1 MLYSDTALEQLRT
14 SLTNMSYPFETNQ
27 LDEKTVRLNV
37 KVSDY
42 VIPVWFLVDKQ
53 IFGFDMINGGSKTC
67 STIEEFT
74 KYFSTYIFIYV
85 NFIPKAKI
93 IADAF
98 EKDID
103 INTVYD
109 NFSGNKEEGYTAKFR
124 VLSTPGQFVLICK
137 DSSLYSAR
145 LVTFTEDGSRV
156 RVLTEY
162 KYDLDDVNNITHVP
176 TIYSYLAKLT
186 ELYGENDAVNIDRV
200 GVETF
205 EFTIEDLHITADVLF
220 AYTKISYL
228 IKDINGVVFDEVV
241 EINNPYELQDLYLK
255 CHDSYEAKSLDEDDS
270 EPEQIDE
277 ENQESDSSE
286 QNDVDFV
293 DDSEIE
299 SFIEGTEP
307 VNEDSEITV
316 SEEDSETE
324 QVELENSEAIVSE
337 EDSETEQVESE
348 SSEEDDLEASTEES
362 SEVEPNTDP
371 EEDKILE
378 STNFSVKKVIGE
390 ENDLGLQFIV
400 DDKIYFIDAEAA
412 AGHGVPLD
420 RFSEVVGTAEKHGVV
435 MTADEIALRT
445 FSKNVS
451 SDVKKCEELIFRIFE

>member
-14 SLTNMSYPFETNQ
+14 SLTNMGYPFETNQ

-37 KVSDY
+37 KVTDY
-42 VIPVWFLVDKQ
+42 TIPVWFLVDKQ

-93 IADAF
+93 VADAF
-98 EKDID
+98 EKDIG

-145 LVTFTEDGSRV
+145 LVTYTEDGSRV

-186 ELYGENDAVNIDRV
+186 ELYGENDSVNIDRV
-200 GVETF
+200 GIETF

-270 EPEQIDE
+270 EPEQTIE
-277 ENQESDSSE
+277 KSQESELSE
-286 QNDVDFV
+286 QNDVDSMG
-293 DDSEIE
+293 DSETE
-299 SFIEGTEP
+299 SFIGSTESA
-307 VNEDSEITV
+307 NEDSEAIAL
-316 SEEDSETE
+316 EEDSEPE
-324 QVELENSEAIVSE
+324 QDEPN
-337 EDSETEQVESE
+337 DSEG
-348 SSEEDDLEASTEES
+348 DGLEASTEEN
-362 SEVEPNTDP
+362 SEVEPSTNP

-378 STNFSVKKVIGE
+378 SNNFSVKKVIGE

-400 DDKIYFIDAEAA
+400 DNKIYFIDAEAA
-412 AGHGVPLD
+412 VGHGVPLD
-420 RFSEVVGTAEKHGVV
+420 RFSEVVGTTEKHGVV
-435 MTADEIALRT
+435 MTADEIASRT

>member
-14 SLTNMSYPFETNQ
+14 SLTNMGYPFETNQ

-85 NFIPKAKI
+85 NFIPKTKI

-200 GVETF
+200 GIETF

-220 AYTKISYL
+220 SYTKISYL

-270 EPEQIDE
+270 EPEQVDE
-277 ENQESDSSE
+277 EGSKPEQINEESQEFESSE
-286 QNDVDFV
+286 KSDVDSI
-293 DDSEIE
+293 DDSGTESSIEIAE
-299 SFIEGTEP
+299 SFD
-307 VNEDSEITV
+307 EDSETIV
-316 SEEDSETE
+316 PEDSETE
-324 QVELENSEAIVSE
+324 QGEPEN
-337 EDSETEQVESE
+337 
-348 SSEEDDLEASTEES
+348 SEEDDLEASTEED

-420 RFSEVVGTAEKHGVV
+420 RFSEVVGTTEKHGVV

>member
-14 SLTNMSYPFETNQ
+14 SLTNMGYPFETNQ

-37 KVSDY
+37 KVTDY
-42 VIPVWFLVDKQ
+42 TIPVWFLVDKQ

-93 IADAF
+93 VADAF
-98 EKDID
+98 EKDIG

-145 LVTFTEDGSRV
+145 LVTYTEDGSRV

-186 ELYGENDAVNIDRV
+186 ELYGENDSVNIDRV
-200 GVETF
+200 GIETF

-270 EPEQIDE
+270 EPEQTIE
-277 ENQESDSSE
+277 ESQESELSE
-286 QNDVDFV
+286 QNDADSMG
-293 DDSEIE
+293 DSETE
-299 SFIEGTEP
+299 SFIGSTESA
-307 VNEDSEITV
+307 NEDSEAIAL
-316 SEEDSETE
+316 EEDSEPE
-324 QVELENSEAIVSE
+324 QDEPN
-337 EDSETEQVESE
+337 D
-348 SSEEDDLEASTEES
+348 SEEDDLEASTKEN
-362 SEVEPNTDP
+362 SEVESNTNP

-378 STNFSVKKVIGE
+378 SNNFSVKKVIGE

-400 DDKIYFIDAEAA
+400 DNKIYFIDAEAA

-420 RFSEVVGTAEKHGVV
+420 RFSEVVGTTEKHGVV
-435 MTADEIALRT
+435 MTADEIASRT

>member
-14 SLTNMSYPFETNQ
+14 SLTNMGYPFETNQ

-200 GVETF
+200 GIETF

-220 AYTKISYL
+220 SYTKISYL

-255 CHDSYEAKSLDEDDS
+255 CHDSYEAKSLDLDEDDS
-270 EPEQIDE
+270 EPEQVDE
-277 ENQESDSSE
+277 ENQESEFSE
-286 QNDVDFV
+286 QSDADSVDE
-293 DDSEIE
+293 SETESSIE
-299 SFIEGTEP
+299 NIEP
-307 VNEDSEITV
+307 ANEDSETIA

-324 QVELENSEAIVSE
+324 QVEPEN
-337 EDSETEQVESE
+337 
-348 SSEEDDLEASTEES
+348 SEEDDLEASTEES

-371 EEDKILE
+371 EEDKILK

-420 RFSEVVGTAEKHGVV
+420 RFSEVVGTTEKHGVV

>member
-1 MLYSDTALEQLRT
+1 MLYSDTALEQFRT
-14 SLTNMSYPFETNQ
+14 SLTNMGYSFETNQ

-37 KVSDY
+37 KVTDY
-42 VIPVWFLVDKQ
+42 TIPVWFLVDKQ

-93 IADAF
+93 VADAF
-98 EKDID
+98 EKDIN

-145 LVTFTEDGSRV
+145 LVTYTEDGSRV

-186 ELYGENDAVNIDRV
+186 ELYGENDSVNIDRV
-200 GVETF
+200 GIETF

-228 IKDINGVVFDEVV
+228 IKDVNGVVFDEVV

-255 CHDSYEAKSLDEDDS
+255 CHDSYEAKSLDEDAS
-270 EPEQIDE
+270 EPEQTIE
-277 ENQESDSSE
+277 ESQESELSE
-286 QNDVDFV
+286 QNDADSM
-293 DDSEIE
+293 DDSETE
-299 SFIEGTEP
+299 SFIGSTESA
-307 VNEDSEITV
+307 NEDSEAIAL
-316 SEEDSETE
+316 E
-324 QVELENSEAIVSE
+324 ENSEPEQDESNNSE
-337 EDSETEQVESE
+337 EI
-348 SSEEDDLEASTEES
+348 DLEASTEEN
-362 SEVEPNTDP
+362 SEVEPNTDS

-378 STNFSVKKVIGE
+378 SNNFSVKKVIGE

-400 DDKIYFIDAEAA
+400 DNKIYFIDAEAA
-412 AGHGVPLD
+412 AEHGVPLD
-420 RFSEVVGTAEKHGVV
+420 RFSEVVGTTEKHGVV
-435 MTADEIALRT
+435 MTADEIASCT

>member
-14 SLTNMSYPFETNQ
+14 SLTNMGYPFETNQ

-37 KVSDY
+37 KVTDY
-42 VIPVWFLVDKQ
+42 TIPVWFLVDKQ

-93 IADAF
+93 VADAF
-98 EKDID
+98 EKDIN

-145 LVTFTEDGSRV
+145 LVTYTEDGSRV

-186 ELYGENDAVNIDRV
+186 ELYGENDSVNIDRV
-200 GVETF
+200 GIETF

-228 IKDINGVVFDEVV
+228 IKNINGVVFDEVV

-270 EPEQIDE
+270 EPEQTIE
-277 ENQESDSSE
+277 ESQESELSE
-286 QNDVDFV
+286 QNDADSM
-293 DDSEIE
+293 DDSETE
-299 SFIEGTEP
+299 SFIGSTEST
-307 VNEDSEITV
+307 NEDSEAIAL
-316 SEEDSETE
+316 EEDSEPE
-324 QVELENSEAIVSE
+324 QDEPN
-337 EDSETEQVESE
+337 D
-348 SSEEDDLEASTEES
+348 SEEDDLEASTKEN
-362 SEVEPNTDP
+362 SEVESNTNP

-378 STNFSVKKVIGE
+378 SNNFSVKKVIGE

-400 DDKIYFIDAEAA
+400 DNKIYFIDAEAA

-420 RFSEVVGTAEKHGVV
+420 RFSEVVGTTEKHGVV
-435 MTADEIALRT
+435 MTADEIASRT

-451 SDVKKCEELIFRIFE
+451 SDVKKCEELILRIFE

>member
-14 SLTNMSYPFETNQ
+14 SLTNMGYPFETNQ

-37 KVSDY
+37 KVNDY

-145 LVTFTEDGSRV
+145 LVTYTEDGSRV

-176 TIYSYLAKLT
+176 TIYSYLAKLA
-186 ELYGENDAVNIDRV
+186 ELYGENDPVNIDRV
-200 GVETF
+200 GIETF

-270 EPEQIDE
+270 EPEQTIE
-277 ENQESDSSE
+277 ESQESELSE
-286 QNDVDFV
+286 QNDT
-293 DDSEIE
+293 DSI
-299 SFIEGTEP
+299 
-307 VNEDSEITV
+307 
-316 SEEDSETE
+316 EDSETE
-324 QVELENSEAIVSE
+324 SIESANEDSEAVTLE
-337 EDSETEQVESE
+337 EDSEPEQDESND
-348 SSEEDDLEASTEES
+348 SEKDCLEASTEEN
-362 SEVEPNTDP
+362 SEVESSTNP

-378 STNFSVKKVIGE
+378 SNNFSVKKVIGE

-400 DDKIYFIDAEAA
+400 DNKIYFIDAEAA

-420 RFSEVVGTAEKHGVV
+420 RFSEVVGTTEKHGVV

>member
-14 SLTNMSYPFETNQ
+14 SLTNMGYPFETNQ

-37 KVSDY
+37 KVTDY
-42 VIPVWFLVDKQ
+42 TIPVWFLVDKQ

-93 IADAF
+93 VADAF
-98 EKDID
+98 EKDIG

-145 LVTFTEDGSRV
+145 LVTYTEDGSRV

-186 ELYGENDAVNIDRV
+186 ELYGENDSVNIDRV
-200 GVETF
+200 GIETF

-270 EPEQIDE
+270 EPEQTIE
-277 ENQESDSSE
+277 EGQESELSE
-286 QNDVDFV
+286 QNDVDSMG
-293 DDSEIE
+293 DSETE
-299 SFIEGTEP
+299 SFIGSTESA
-307 VNEDSEITV
+307 NEDSEAIAL
-316 SEEDSETE
+316 E
-324 QVELENSEAIVSE
+324 ENSEP
-337 EDSETEQVESE
+337 EQDEPND
-348 SSEEDDLEASTEES
+348 SEEDDLEASTKEN
-362 SEVEPNTDP
+362 SEVESNTNP

-378 STNFSVKKVIGE
+378 SNNFSVKKVIGE

-400 DDKIYFIDAEAA
+400 DNKIYFIDAEAA
-412 AGHGVPLD
+412 ARHGVPLD
-420 RFSEVVGTAEKHGVV
+420 RFSEVVGTTEKHGVV
-435 MTADEIALRT
+435 MTADEIASRT

-451 SDVKKCEELIFRIFE
+451 SDVKKCEELILRIFE

>member
-14 SLTNMSYPFETNQ
+14 SLTNMGYPFETNQ

-37 KVSDY
+37 KVTDY
-42 VIPVWFLVDKQ
+42 TIPVWFLVDKQ

-93 IADAF
+93 VADAF
-98 EKDID
+98 EKDIN

-145 LVTFTEDGSRV
+145 LVTYTEDGSRV

-186 ELYGENDAVNIDRV
+186 ELYGENDSVNIDRI
-200 GVETF
+200 GIETF

-270 EPEQIDE
+270 EPEQTIE
-277 ENQESDSSE
+277 ESQESELSE
-286 QNDVDFV
+286 QNDA
-293 DDSEIE
+293 DSIDNSETE
-299 SFIEGTEP
+299 SFIESTES
-307 VNEDSEITV
+307 VNEDSEAMAL
-316 SEEDSETE
+316 EEDSEPK
-324 QVELENSEAIVSE
+324 Q
-337 EDSETEQVESE
+337 DESND
-348 SSEEDDLEASTEES
+348 SEEDDLEASTKEN
-362 SEVEPNTDP
+362 SEVESNTNP

-378 STNFSVKKVIGE
+378 SNNFSVKKVIGE

-400 DDKIYFIDAEAA
+400 DNKIYFIDAEAA

-420 RFSEVVGTAEKHGVV
+420 RFSEVVGTTEKHGVV
-435 MTADEIALRT
+435 MTADEIASRT

>member
-14 SLTNMSYPFETNQ
+14 SLTNMGYPFETNQ

-37 KVSDY
+37 KVTDY
-42 VIPVWFLVDKQ
+42 TIPVWFLVDKQ

-67 STIEEFT
+67 STIEEFI

-93 IADAF
+93 VADAF
-98 EKDID
+98 EKDIN

-137 DSSLYSAR
+137 DNSLYSAR
-145 LVTFTEDGSRV
+145 LVTYTEDGSRV

-186 ELYGENDAVNIDRV
+186 ELYGENDSVNIDRV
-200 GVETF
+200 GIETF

-228 IKDINGVVFDEVV
+228 IKDINGVVFNEVV

-270 EPEQIDE
+270 EPEQTIE
-277 ENQESDSSE
+277 ESQESELSE
-286 QNDVDFV
+286 QNDA
-293 DDSEIE
+293 DSIDNSETE
-299 SFIEGTEP
+299 STESA
-307 VNEDSEITV
+307 NEASEAIAL
-316 SEEDSETE
+316 EEDSEPE
-324 QVELENSEAIVSE
+324 QDEPN
-337 EDSETEQVESE
+337 D
-348 SSEEDDLEASTEES
+348 SEEDDLEASTKEN
-362 SEVEPNTDP
+362 SEVESNTNP

-378 STNFSVKKVIGE
+378 SNNFSVKKVIGE

-420 RFSEVVGTAEKHGVV
+420 RFSEVVGTIEKHGVV
-435 MTADEIALRT
+435 MTADEIASRT

>member
-14 SLTNMSYPFETNQ
+14 SLTNMGYPFETNQ

-37 KVSDY
+37 KVTDY
-42 VIPVWFLVDKQ
+42 TIPVWFLVDKQ

-93 IADAF
+93 VADAF

-137 DSSLYSAR
+137 DNSLYSAR
-145 LVTFTEDGSRV
+145 LVTYTEDGSRV

-186 ELYGENDAVNIDRV
+186 ELYGENDSVNIDRV
-200 GVETF
+200 GIETF

-255 CHDSYEAKSLDEDDS
+255 CHDSYEARSLDEDDS
-270 EPEQIDE
+270 EPEQIIE
-277 ENQESDSSE
+277 EGQESELSE
-286 QNDVDFV
+286 QNDA
-293 DDSEIE
+293 DSIDNSETE
-299 SFIEGTEP
+299 STES
-307 VNEDSEITV
+307 VNEDNEAIAL
-316 SEEDSETE
+316 EEDSEPK
-324 QVELENSEAIVSE
+324 Q
-337 EDSETEQVESE
+337 DESND
-348 SSEEDDLEASTEES
+348 SEEDDLEASTKEN
-362 SEVEPNTDP
+362 SEVEPNTNP

-378 STNFSVKKVIGE
+378 SNNFSVKKVIGE

-420 RFSEVVGTAEKHGVV
+420 RFSEVVGTTEKHGVI
-435 MTADEIALRT
+435 MTADEIASRT

>member
-200 GVETF
+200 GIETF

-220 AYTKISYL
+220 SYTKISYL

-270 EPEQIDE
+270 EPEQVDE
-277 ENQESDSSE
+277 ENQESEFSE
-286 QNDVDFV
+286 QSDVDSV
-293 DDSEIE
+293 DESEIE
-299 SFIEGTEP
+299 SSIENTEP
-307 VNEDSEITV
+307 MNEDSETIA
-316 SEEDSETE
+316 SEEGSETE
-324 QVELENSEAIVSE
+324 QVEPEN
-337 EDSETEQVESE
+337 
-348 SSEEDDLEASTEES
+348 SEEDDLGASTEES

-371 EEDKILE
+371 KEDKILE

-420 RFSEVVGTAEKHGVV
+420 RFSEVVGTTEKHGVV

>member
-200 GVETF
+200 GIETF

-220 AYTKISYL
+220 SYTKISYL

-270 EPEQIDE
+270 EPEQVDE
-277 ENQESDSSE
+277 ENQESEFSE
-286 QNDVDFV
+286 QSDVDSV
-293 DDSEIE
+293 DDNETESSIE
-299 SFIEGTEP
+299 NTEP
-307 VNEDSEITV
+307 MNEDSETIT
-316 SEEDSETE
+316 SEEGSETE
-324 QVELENSEAIVSE
+324 QVEPEN
-337 EDSETEQVESE
+337 
-348 SSEEDDLEASTEES
+348 SEEDDLWASTEES

-400 DDKIYFIDAEAA
+400 DDKIYFIDEEAA

-420 RFSEVVGTAEKHGVV
+420 RFSEVVGTTEKHGVV

>member
-14 SLTNMSYPFETNQ
+14 SLTNMGYPFETNQ

-37 KVSDY
+37 KVTDY
-42 VIPVWFLVDKQ
+42 TIPVWFLVDKQ

-93 IADAF
+93 VADAF
-98 EKDID
+98 EKDIN

-137 DSSLYSAR
+137 DNSLYSAR
-145 LVTFTEDGSRV
+145 LVTYTEDGSRV

-186 ELYGENDAVNIDRV
+186 ELYGENDSVNIDRV
-200 GVETF
+200 GIETF

-255 CHDSYEAKSLDEDDS
+255 CHDSYEAKSLDEEDS
-270 EPEQIDE
+270 EPEQTIE
-277 ENQESDSSE
+277 ESQESELSE
-286 QNDVDFV
+286 QNDA
-293 DDSEIE
+293 DSIDNSETKSTE
-299 SFIEGTEP
+299 SA
-307 VNEDSEITV
+307 NEASEVIAL
-316 SEEDSETE
+316 EEDSEPE
-324 QVELENSEAIVSE
+324 QDESNDSEENDLEVSSEENSEV
-337 EDSETEQVESE
+337 V
-348 SSEEDDLEASTEES
+348 
-362 SEVEPNTDP
+362 PNTNP

-378 STNFSVKKVIGE
+378 SNNFSVKKVIGE

-400 DDKIYFIDAEAA
+400 DNKIYFIDAEAA

-420 RFSEVVGTAEKHGVV
+420 RFSEVVGTTEKHGVV

>member
-14 SLTNMSYPFETNQ
+14 SLTNMGYPFETNQ

-98 EKDID
+98 EKDIN

-186 ELYGENDAVNIDRV
+186 ELYGENDEVNIDRV
-200 GVETF
+200 GIETF

-220 AYTKISYL
+220 SYTKISYL

-270 EPEQIDE
+270 EPEQVDE
-277 ENQESDSSE
+277 ENQESEFSE
-286 QNDVDFV
+286 QSDVDSV
-293 DDSEIE
+293 DDSETE
-299 SFIEGTEP
+299 SSTENTES
-307 VNEDSEITV
+307 VNEDSETIT
-316 SEEDSETE
+316 SEEGSETE
-324 QVELENSEAIVSE
+324 QVEPEN
-337 EDSETEQVESE
+337 
-348 SSEEDDLEASTEES
+348 SEEDDLEASTEES

-420 RFSEVVGTAEKHGVV
+420 RFSEVVGTTEKHGVV

>member
-14 SLTNMSYPFETNQ
+14 SLTNMGYPFETNQ

-200 GVETF
+200 GIETF

-220 AYTKISYL
+220 SYTKISYL

-270 EPEQIDE
+270 EPEQVNE
-277 ENQESDSSE
+277 ENQESEFSE
-286 QNDVDFV
+286 QSDVDSV
-293 DDSEIE
+293 DDNETESSIE
-299 SFIEGTEP
+299 NTEP
-307 VNEDSEITV
+307 MNEDSETIA
-316 SEEDSETE
+316 SEEGSETE
-324 QVELENSEAIVSE
+324 QVEPEN
-337 EDSETEQVESE
+337 
-348 SSEEDDLEASTEES
+348 SEEDDLGASTEES

-420 RFSEVVGTAEKHGVV
+420 RFSEVVGTTEKHGVV

>member
-14 SLTNMSYPFETNQ
+14 SLTNMGYPFETNQ

-37 KVSDY
+37 KVTDY
-42 VIPVWFLVDKQ
+42 TIPVWFLVDKQ

-93 IADAF
+93 VADAF
-98 EKDID
+98 EKDIN

-137 DSSLYSAR
+137 DNSLYSAR
-145 LVTFTEDGSRV
+145 LVTYTEDGSRV

-186 ELYGENDAVNIDRV
+186 ELYGENDSVNIDRV
-200 GVETF
+200 GIETF

-228 IKDINGVVFDEVV
+228 IKDINGIVFDEVV

-270 EPEQIDE
+270 EPEQTIE
-277 ENQESDSSE
+277 ESQESELSE
-286 QNDVDFV
+286 QNDA
-293 DDSEIE
+293 DSIDNSETE
-299 SFIEGTEP
+299 STESA
-307 VNEDSEITV
+307 SEAIAL
-316 SEEDSETE
+316 EEDSEPE
-324 QVELENSEAIVSE
+324 QDEPN
-337 EDSETEQVESE
+337 D
-348 SSEEDDLEASTEES
+348 SEEDDLEASTKEN
-362 SEVEPNTDP
+362 SEVESNTNP

-378 STNFSVKKVIGE
+378 SNNFSVKKVIGE

-420 RFSEVVGTAEKHGVV
+420 RFSEVVGTTEKHGVV
-435 MTADEIALRT
+435 MTADEIASRT

>member
-14 SLTNMSYPFETNQ
+14 SLTNMDYQFETNQ

-37 KVSDY
+37 KVTDY
-42 VIPVWFLVDKQ
+42 IIPVWFLVDKQ

-93 IADAF
+93 VADAF

-145 LVTFTEDGSRV
+145 LVTYTEDGSRV

-186 ELYGENDAVNIDRV
+186 ELYGENDSVNIDRV
-200 GVETF
+200 GIETF

-270 EPEQIDE
+270 EPEQTIE
-277 ENQESDSSE
+277 ESQESELSE
-286 QNDVDFV
+286 QNDADSM
-293 DDSEIE
+293 DDSETE
-299 SFIEGTEP
+299 SFIGSTESA
-307 VNEDSEITV
+307 NEDSEAIAL
-316 SEEDSETE
+316 EEDSEPE
-324 QVELENSEAIVSE
+324 QDELNDSE
-337 EDSETEQVESE
+337 EDN
-348 SSEEDDLEASTEES
+348 LEASTKENSEGES
-362 SEVEPNTDP
+362 NTNP
-371 EEDKILE
+371 EEGKILE
-378 STNFSVKKVIGE
+378 SNNFSVKKVIGE

-420 RFSEVVGTAEKHGVV
+420 RFSEVVGTTEKHGVV

>member
-14 SLTNMSYPFETNQ
+14 SLTNMGYPFETNQ

-37 KVSDY
+37 KVTDY
-42 VIPVWFLVDKQ
+42 TIPVWFLVDKQ

-93 IADAF
+93 VADAF
-98 EKDID
+98 EKDIN

-145 LVTFTEDGSRV
+145 LVTYTEDGSRV

-186 ELYGENDAVNIDRV
+186 ELYGENDSVNIDRV
-200 GVETF
+200 GIETF

-270 EPEQIDE
+270 EPEQTTE
-277 ENQESDSSE
+277 ESQESELSE
-286 QNDVDFV
+286 QNDA
-293 DDSEIE
+293 DSIDNSETE
-299 SFIEGTEP
+299 SFIGSTES
-307 VNEDSEITV
+307 VNEDNEAIAL
-316 SEEDSETE
+316 EEDNEPK
-324 QVELENSEAIVSE
+324 Q
-337 EDSETEQVESE
+337 DESND
-348 SSEEDDLEASTEES
+348 SEEDDLEASTKEN
-362 SEVEPNTDP
+362 SEVEPNTNP

-378 STNFSVKKVIGE
+378 SNNFSVKKVIGE

-400 DDKIYFIDAEAA
+400 DNKIYFIDAEAA

-420 RFSEVVGTAEKHGVV
+420 RFSEVVGTTEKHGVV
-435 MTADEIALRT
+435 MTADEIASRT

>member
-1 MLYSDTALEQLRT
+1 MLYSDTALEQLRA
-14 SLTNMSYPFETNQ
+14 SLTNMGYPFETNQ

-37 KVSDY
+37 KVTDY
-42 VIPVWFLVDKQ
+42 TIPVWFLVDKQ

-145 LVTFTEDGSRV
+145 LVTYTEDGSRV

-186 ELYGENDAVNIDRV
+186 ELYGENDSVNIDRV
-200 GVETF
+200 GIETF

-270 EPEQIDE
+270 EPEQTIE
-277 ENQESDSSE
+277 ESQESEFSE
-286 QNDVDFV
+286 QNDT
-293 DDSEIE
+293 DSI
-299 SFIEGTEP
+299 
-307 VNEDSEITV
+307 D
-316 SEEDSETE
+316 DSETE
-324 QVELENSEAIVSE
+324 STESANKDSEAIALEEGSEPEQDESNDSE
-337 EDSETEQVESE
+337 EDG
-348 SSEEDDLEASTEES
+348 LEASTEEN
-362 SEVEPNTDP
+362 SEVEPSTNP

-378 STNFSVKKVIGE
+378 SNNFSVKKVIGE

-400 DDKIYFIDAEAA
+400 DNKIYFIDAEAA

-420 RFSEVVGTAEKHGVV
+420 RFSEVVGTTEKHGVV

>member
-14 SLTNMSYPFETNQ
+14 SLTNMGYPFETNQ

-98 EKDID
+98 EKDIN

-200 GVETF
+200 GIETF

-220 AYTKISYL
+220 SYTKISYL

-270 EPEQIDE
+270 ELEQVDE
-277 ENQESDSSE
+277 ENQESEFSE
-286 QNDVDFV
+286 QSDVDSV
-293 DDSEIE
+293 DESETESSIE
-299 SFIEGTEP
+299 NTEP
-307 VNEDSEITV
+307 VNEDSEIIV
-316 SEEDSETE
+316 LEEDSETE
-324 QVELENSEAIVSE
+324 QG
-337 EDSETEQVESE
+337 ESE
-348 SSEEDDLEASTEES
+348 NSEEDDLEASTEEN

-420 RFSEVVGTAEKHGVV
+420 RFSEVVGTTEKHGVV

>member
-14 SLTNMSYPFETNQ
+14 SLTNMGYPFETNQ

-200 GVETF
+200 GIETF

-220 AYTKISYL
+220 SYTKISYL

-270 EPEQIDE
+270 EPEQVDE
-277 ENQESDSSE
+277 ENQESEFSE
-286 QNDVDFV
+286 QNDVDSV
-293 DDSEIE
+293 DDSETE
-299 SFIEGTEP
+299 SSTENTESI
-307 VNEDSEITV
+307 NENSETIA
-316 SEEDSETE
+316 SEEGSETE
-324 QVELENSEAIVSE
+324 QVEPEN
-337 EDSETEQVESE
+337 
-348 SSEEDDLEASTEES
+348 SEEDDLEASTEES

-420 RFSEVVGTAEKHGVV
+420 RFSEVVGTTEKHGVV

>member
-14 SLTNMSYPFETNQ
+14 SLTNMGYPFETNQ

-37 KVSDY
+37 KVTDY
-42 VIPVWFLVDKQ
+42 TIPVWFLVDKQ

-93 IADAF
+93 VADAF
-98 EKDID
+98 EKDIN

-137 DSSLYSAR
+137 DNSLYSAR
-145 LVTFTEDGSRV
+145 LVTYTEDGSRV

-186 ELYGENDAVNIDRV
+186 ELYGENDSVNIDRV
-200 GVETF
+200 GIETF
-205 EFTIEDLHITADVLF
+205 EFTIEDLHITADILF

-228 IKDINGVVFDEVV
+228 IKDINGVVFNEVV

-270 EPEQIDE
+270 EPEQTIE
-277 ENQESDSSE
+277 EGQESELSE
-286 QNDVDFV
+286 QNDADST
-293 DDSEIE
+293 DDSETE
-299 SFIEGTEP
+299 SFIGSTESA
-307 VNEDSEITV
+307 NEDSEAIAL
-316 SEEDSETE
+316 EEDSEPE
-324 QVELENSEAIVSE
+324 QDEPN
-337 EDSETEQVESE
+337 DSEG
-348 SSEEDDLEASTEES
+348 DDLEASIKEN
-362 SEVEPNTDP
+362 SEVESNTNP

-378 STNFSVKKVIGE
+378 SNNFSVKKVIGE

-400 DDKIYFIDAEAA
+400 DNKIYFIDAEAA

-420 RFSEVVGTAEKHGVV
+420 RFSEVVGTTEKHGVV
-435 MTADEIALRT
+435 MTADEIASRT

-451 SDVKKCEELIFRIFE
+451 SDVKKCEELILRIFE

>member
-14 SLTNMSYPFETNQ
+14 SLTNMGYPFETNQ

-98 EKDID
+98 EKDIN

-200 GVETF
+200 GIETF

-220 AYTKISYL
+220 SYTKISYL

-270 EPEQIDE
+270 EPEQVNE
-277 ENQESDSSE
+277 ENQESEFSE
-286 QNDVDFV
+286 QSDVDSV
-293 DDSEIE
+293 DDNETESSIE
-299 SFIEGTEP
+299 NTEP
-307 VNEDSEITV
+307 TNEDSETIA
-316 SEEDSETE
+316 SEEGSETE
-324 QVELENSEAIVSE
+324 QVEPEN
-337 EDSETEQVESE
+337 
-348 SSEEDDLEASTEES
+348 SEEDDLGASTEES

-420 RFSEVVGTAEKHGVV
+420 RFSEVVGTTEKHGVV

>member
-14 SLTNMSYPFETNQ
+14 SLTNMGYPFETNQ

-37 KVSDY
+37 KVTDY
-42 VIPVWFLVDKQ
+42 TIPVWFLVDKQ

-93 IADAF
+93 VADAF
-98 EKDID
+98 EKDIN

-137 DSSLYSAR
+137 DNSLYSAR
-145 LVTFTEDGSRV
+145 LVTYTEDGSRV

-186 ELYGENDAVNIDRV
+186 ELYGENDSVNIDRI
-200 GVETF
+200 GIETF

-241 EINNPYELQDLYLK
+241 EIDNPYELQDLYLK
-255 CHDSYEAKSLDEDDS
+255 CHDSYETKSLDEDDS
-270 EPEQIDE
+270 EPEQTIE
-277 ENQESDSSE
+277 ESQESELSE
-286 QNDVDFV
+286 QNDA
-293 DDSEIE
+293 DSIDNSETE
-299 SFIEGTEP
+299 STES
-307 VNEDSEITV
+307 VNEDSEAIAL
-316 SEEDSETE
+316 EEDSEPKQDE
-324 QVELENSEAIVSE
+324 SNDSEENDLEVSPEENSEV
-337 EDSETEQVESE
+337 V
-348 SSEEDDLEASTEES
+348 
-362 SEVEPNTDP
+362 PNTNP

-378 STNFSVKKVIGE
+378 SNNFSVKKVIGE

-420 RFSEVVGTAEKHGVV
+420 RFSEVVGTTEKHGVV

>member
-14 SLTNMSYPFETNQ
+14 SLTNMGYPFETNQ

-37 KVSDY
+37 KVTDY
-42 VIPVWFLVDKQ
+42 TIPVWFLVDKQ

-145 LVTFTEDGSRV
+145 LVTYTEDGSRV

-186 ELYGENDAVNIDRV
+186 ELYGENDSVNIDRV
-200 GVETF
+200 GIETF

-270 EPEQIDE
+270 EPEQTIE
-277 ENQESDSSE
+277 ESQESELSE
-286 QNDVDFV
+286 QNDT
-293 DDSEIE
+293 DSIE
-299 SFIEGTEP
+299 NSETESIKSA
-307 VNEDSEITV
+307 NEDSEAVTL
-316 SEEDSETE
+316 EEDSEPE
-324 QVELENSEAIVSE
+324 QDESN
-337 EDSETEQVESE
+337 DSEK
-348 SSEEDDLEASTEES
+348 DCLEASTEEN
-362 SEVEPNTDP
+362 SEVESSTNP

-378 STNFSVKKVIGE
+378 SNNFSVKKVIGE

-400 DDKIYFIDAEAA
+400 DNKIYFIDAEAA

-420 RFSEVVGTAEKHGVV
+420 RFSEVVGTTEKHGVV

>member
-14 SLTNMSYPFETNQ
+14 SLTSMGHSFETNQ

-37 KVSDY
+37 KVTDFI
-42 VIPVWFLVDKQ
+42 IPVWFLVDKQ

-67 STIEEFT
+67 STIEDFN

-85 NFIPKAKI
+85 DFIPKAKI
-93 IADAF
+93 VADAF

-103 INTVYD
+103 VNTVYD

-137 DSSLYSAR
+137 DNSLYSAR
-145 LVTFTEDGSRV
+145 LVTYTEDGSRV

-186 ELYGENDAVNIDRV
+186 ELYGESDTINIDRV
-200 GVETF
+200 GIDTF

-220 AYTKISYL
+220 AYTKITYL
-228 IKDINGVVFDEVV
+228 IKSINGVDFSETV

-255 CHDSYEAKSLDEDDS
+255 CHDLYEARTVEVE
-270 EPEQIDE
+270 EPELEPKQSVE
-277 ENQESDSSE
+277 ENQDIDFDSI
-286 QNDVDFV
+286 

-299 SFIEGTEP
+299 DSIENMELSDEDTIEEH
-307 VNEDSEITV
+307 EDSEG
-316 SEEDSETE
+316 SEK
-324 QVELENSEAIVSE
+324 N
-337 EDSETEQVESE
+337 
-348 SSEEDDLEASTEES
+348 DLEVSTEEI

-378 STNFSVKKVIGE
+378 SNNFSVKKVIGE
-390 ENDLGLQFIV
+390 GKDLGLQFIV
-400 DDKIYFIDAEAA
+400 DNKIYFINAEATA
-412 AGHGVPLD
+412 EHEVPLD
-420 RFSEVVGTAEKHGVV
+420 RFTEVVGTTEKHGVV
-435 MTADEIALRT
+435 MTADEVAMHT

>member
-14 SLTNMSYPFETNQ
+14 SLTNMGYPFETNQ

-37 KVSDY
+37 KISDY

-186 ELYGENDAVNIDRV
+186 ELYGENDAVNIDRI

-220 AYTKISYL
+220 SYTKISYL

-241 EINNPYELQDLYLK
+241 ELNNPYELQDLYLK

-277 ENQESDSSE
+277 ENQESEPSE
-286 QNDVDFV
+286 QNDVDSV
-293 DDSEIE
+293 DDKETESSIE
-299 SFIEGTEP
+299 NTEL
-307 VNEDSEITV
+307 VNEDSETIA
-316 SEEDSETE
+316 SEEGSETE
-324 QVELENSEAIVSE
+324 QVEPEN
-337 EDSETEQVESE
+337 
-348 SSEEDDLEASTEES
+348 SEEDDLEASTEES

-420 RFSEVVGTAEKHGVV
+420 RFSEVVGTTEKHGVV

>member
-14 SLTNMSYPFETNQ
+14 SLTNMGYPFETNQ

-53 IFGFDMINGGSKTC
+53 IFGFDMLNGGSKTC

-200 GVETF
+200 GIETF

-220 AYTKISYL
+220 SYTKISYL

-241 EINNPYELQDLYLK
+241 EINNPYELQDLYIK

-270 EPEQIDE
+270 EPEQVDE
-277 ENQESDSSE
+277 ENQESEFSE
-286 QNDVDFV
+286 QSDVDSV
-293 DDSEIE
+293 DDNETESSIE
-299 SFIEGTEP
+299 NTEP
-307 VNEDSEITV
+307 MNEDSETIA

-324 QVELENSEAIVSE
+324 QVEPEN
-337 EDSETEQVESE
+337 
-348 SSEEDDLEASTEES
+348 SEEDDLEASTEES

-420 RFSEVVGTAEKHGVV
+420 RFSEVVGTTEKHGVV

>member
-14 SLTNMSYPFETNQ
+14 SLTSMGHSFETNQ

-37 KVSDY
+37 KVTDFI
-42 VIPVWFLVDKQ
+42 IPVWFLVDKQ

-67 STIEEFT
+67 STIEEFN

-85 NFIPKAKI
+85 DFIPKAKI
-93 IADAF
+93 VADAF

-103 INTVYD
+103 VNTVYD

-137 DSSLYSAR
+137 DNSLYSAR
-145 LVTFTEDGSRV
+145 LVTYTEDGSRV

-186 ELYGENDAVNIDRV
+186 ELYGESDTINIDRV
-200 GVETF
+200 GIDTF

-220 AYTKISYL
+220 AYTKITYL
-228 IKDINGVVFDEVV
+228 IKSINGVDFSEVV
-241 EINNPYELQDLYLK
+241 EINNPYELQDLYIK
-255 CHDSYEAKSLDEDDS
+255 CHDSYEARTAEVE
-270 EPEQIDE
+270 EPELEPKQSVE
-277 ENQESDSSE
+277 ENQDIDFDST
-286 QNDVDFV
+286 

-299 SFIEGTEP
+299 DSIENTEL
-307 VNEDSEITV
+307 NDEDTIEEHEDSEGI
-316 SEEDSETE
+316 EE
-324 QVELENSEAIVSE
+324 N
-337 EDSETEQVESE
+337 
-348 SSEEDDLEASTEES
+348 DLEVSTEEN

-378 STNFSVKKVIGE
+378 SNNFSVKKVVGE
-390 ENDLGLQFIV
+390 GKDLGLQFIV
-400 DDKIYFIDAEAA
+400 DNKIYFINAEAA
-412 AGHGVPLD
+412 AEHEVPLD
-420 RFSEVVGTAEKHGVV
+420 RFTEVVGTTEKHGVV
-435 MTADEIALRT
+435 MTADEVAMHT

>member
-14 SLTNMSYPFETNQ
+14 SLTNMSYLFETNQ

-270 EPEQIDE
+270 EPEQ
-277 ENQESDSSE
+277 
-286 QNDVDFV
+286 
-293 DDSEIE
+293 
-299 SFIEGTEP
+299 
-307 VNEDSEITV
+307 
-316 SEEDSETE
+316 
-324 QVELENSEAIVSE
+324 
-337 EDSETEQVESE
+337 VESE

-412 AGHGVPLD
+412 AGHEVPLD
-420 RFSEVVGTAEKHGVV
+420 RFSEVVGTTEKHGVV

>member
-14 SLTNMSYPFETNQ
+14 SLTNMDYPFETNQ

-98 EKDID
+98 EKDIN

-200 GVETF
+200 GIETF

-220 AYTKISYL
+220 SYTKISYL
-228 IKDINGVVFDEVV
+228 IKNINGVVFDEVV
-241 EINNPYELQDLYLK
+241 ELNNPYELQDLYLK
-255 CHDSYEAKSLDEDDS
+255 CHDSYEAKVIDEDDSEPKQADEDDS

-277 ENQESDSSE
+277 EHQEFESSE
-286 QNDVDFV
+286 QSDVDSV
-293 DDSEIE
+293 DDSETESSIENAE
-299 SFIEGTEP
+299 SFD
-307 VNEDSEITV
+307 EDNEITAP
-316 SEEDSETE
+316 EDSETE
-324 QVELENSEAIVSE
+324 QGEPEN
-337 EDSETEQVESE
+337 
-348 SSEEDDLEASTEES
+348 SEEDDLEASTEED

-420 RFSEVVGTAEKHGVV
+420 RFSEVVGTTEKHGVV

>member
-14 SLTNMSYPFETNQ
+14 SLTNMGYPFETNQ

-200 GVETF
+200 GIETF

-220 AYTKISYL
+220 SYTKISYL

-270 EPEQIDE
+270 KPEQVDE
-277 ENQESDSSE
+277 ENQESESSE
-286 QNDVDFV
+286 QSDVDSV
-293 DDSEIE
+293 DDSETESSIE
-299 SFIEGTEP
+299 NTEP
-307 VNEDSEITV
+307 TNEDSEVIA
-316 SEEDSETE
+316 SEEGSETE
-324 QVELENSEAIVSE
+324 QVEPEN
-337 EDSETEQVESE
+337 
-348 SSEEDDLEASTEES
+348 SEEDDLEASTEES

-400 DDKIYFIDAEAA
+400 DDKIYFIDAESAV
-412 AGHGVPLD
+412 GHGVPLD
-420 RFSEVVGTAEKHGVV
+420 RFSEVVGTTEKHGVV

>member
-14 SLTNMSYPFETNQ
+14 SLTNMGYPFETNQ

-67 STIEEFT
+67 TTIEEFT

-145 LVTFTEDGSRV
+145 LVTYTEDGSRV

-186 ELYGENDAVNIDRV
+186 ELYGENDSVNIDRV
-200 GVETF
+200 GIETF

-270 EPEQIDE
+270 EPEQVDE
-277 ENQESDSSE
+277 ENQESEFSE
-286 QNDVDFV
+286 QSDVDSV
-293 DDSEIE
+293 DESEIG
-299 SFIEGTEP
+299 SSIENTEP
-307 VNEDSEITV
+307 VNED
-316 SEEDSETE
+316 
-324 QVELENSEAIVSE
+324 SEAIVSE
-337 EDSETEQVESE
+337 EDSETEQVEPE
-348 SSEEDDLEASTEES
+348 NSEEDDLEASTEEN

-400 DDKIYFIDAEAA
+400 DDKIYFINAEAA

-420 RFSEVVGTAEKHGVV
+420 RFSEVVGTTEKHGVV

>member
-14 SLTNMSYPFETNQ
+14 SLTNMGYPFETNQ

-200 GVETF
+200 GIETF

-220 AYTKISYL
+220 SYTKISYL

-270 EPEQIDE
+270 EPEQVDE
-277 ENQESDSSE
+277 ENQESEFSE
-286 QNDVDFV
+286 QSDVDSI
-293 DDSEIE
+293 DDSGTESSIEIAE
-299 SFIEGTEP
+299 SFD
-307 VNEDSEITV
+307 EDSETIV
-316 SEEDSETE
+316 PEDSETE
-324 QVELENSEAIVSE
+324 QGEPEN
-337 EDSETEQVESE
+337 
-348 SSEEDDLEASTEES
+348 SEEDDLEASTEED

-420 RFSEVVGTAEKHGVV
+420 RFSEVVGTTEKHGVV

-451 SDVKKCEELIFRIFE
+451 SDVKKCEELIFCIFE

>member
-14 SLTNMSYPFETNQ
+14 SLTNMGYPFETNQ

-37 KVSDY
+37 KVTDY
-42 VIPVWFLVDKQ
+42 TIPVWFLVDKQ

-93 IADAF
+93 VADAF

-137 DSSLYSAR
+137 DNSLYSAR
-145 LVTFTEDGSRV
+145 LVTYIEDGSRV

-186 ELYGENDAVNIDRV
+186 ELYGENDSVNIDRV
-200 GVETF
+200 GIETF

-255 CHDSYEAKSLDEDDS
+255 CHDSYEAKAIDEDDS
-270 EPEQIDE
+270 EPEQTIE
-277 ENQESDSSE
+277 ESQESELSE
-286 QNDVDFV
+286 QNDADSM
-293 DDSEIE
+293 DDSETE
-299 SFIEGTEP
+299 SFIGSTESA
-307 VNEDSEITV
+307 NEDSEAIDL
-316 SEEDSETE
+316 EEDSEPE
-324 QVELENSEAIVSE
+324 QDEPN
-337 EDSETEQVESE
+337 D
-348 SSEEDDLEASTEES
+348 SEEDDLEASTKEN
-362 SEVEPNTDP
+362 SEVESNTNP

-378 STNFSVKKVIGE
+378 SNNFSVKKVIGE

-400 DDKIYFIDAEAA
+400 DNKIYFIDAEAA

-420 RFSEVVGTAEKHGVV
+420 RFSKVVGTTEKHGVV
-435 MTADEIALRT
+435 MTADEIASRT